1 MHKSYR
7 TVSCLLAGAVLLTGS
22 AITSNAMGMTKTVKV
37 PAYQLSQNLVA
48 ETIQQKVAVSQ
59 EITPEKA
66 EAVKMITTVEES
78 VGAEIENTAVSNVND
93 YVNIRQSA
101 DENSEA
107 VGKLYSESVA
117 TVEGE
122 ENGWYKIQS
131 GSVEG
136 YVKADYLIVGD
147 AEAIQSASQTVATV
161 NTSTLKVRE
170 QASTDAA
177 VVTLVGEGQDLEITQ
192 EEENGWIA
200 VSTSEGDGYVSA
212 EYVEVST
219 KYKEAVSKEEEEAAA
234 AAEEANR
241 GLSVAAYA
249 GQFVGNPYVWG
260 GTSLTNGADC
270 SGFVMSVYA
279 HFGISL
285 PHSSAAMRGV
295 GRAVDRSEIQPGD
308 IVCYSGHVG
317 IYAGNN
323 TLVHAANERSGIKYT
338 SGIDYRPI
346 VAIRRVL

>member
-7 TVSCLLAGAVLLTGS
+7 SVSCLLAGAILLAGS
-22 AITSNAMGMTKTVKV
+22 AITSNAMGAAKSFDV
-37 PAYQLSQNLVA
+37 PGYQISDNLVA
-48 ETIQQKVAVSQ
+48 APIQQKVAVSQ
-59 EITPEKA
+59 EVTPEKA
-66 EAVKMITTVEES
+66 ETVKTITTVEET
-78 VGAEIENTAVSNVND
+78 VGEEIENTAVSNVTD

-117 TVEGE
+117 TIEGE
-122 ENGWYKIQS
+122 ENGWYQIRS

-136 YVKADYLIVGD
+136 YVKAEYLIVGD
-147 AEAIQSASQTVATV
+147 AETIQAAAKTVATV

-170 QASTDAA
+170 QASTEAA
-177 VVTLVGEGQDLEITQ
+177 VVTLVGDGQELEITQ
-192 EEENGWIA
+192 EEENGWVA
-200 VSTSEGDGYVSA
+200 VSTSEGEGYVAA
-212 EYVEVST
+212 EYVEIAT
-219 KYKEAVSKEEEEAAA
+219 KYKEAVSKEEEEQAAA
-234 AAEEANR
+234 EEEANR
-241 GLSVAAYA
+241 GSAVASYA

-285 PHSSAAMRGV
+285 PHSSAAMRNV
-295 GRAVDRSEIQPGD
+295 GRSVDRSEIQPGD

-323 TLVHAANERSGIKYT
+323 TLVHASNERTGIKYT